1 MSKHEPTRFFSA
13 LLCAAVVTIA
23 LPVASYAMDE
33 RSSDSSADT
42 GEMDVPPPESSDE
55 MPFGTDGDG
64 PPPERPSANT
74 EKPRPSTAAKPV
86 QSNEAAKNGARE
98 AAKRALFGDPKKDS
112 DKPNPYLDV
121 RSTDYYDRRAKDLL
135 QSEMDKSKVEL
146 HPLMQAHPDSYVVV
160 CTAGCVSGR
169 GAEIVS
175 MLPKPAANQSPS
187 AAPAT
192 INGGNVIS
200 CVAGC
205 GADGYTSIASTPDS
219 GTAVAATVGE
229 WMTTVAK
236 VPASA
241 EAPAPKSA
249 GSGDWMDKINQDRAG
264 QQKAATP
271 SAPTQTAVTP
281 STPAQTAVTPSTPA
295 KSDVPVE
302 AKVSQPKPATPSV
315 TEAPKAE
322 TPAATKPAAVAE
334 TKPAGTPVETKPMA
348 TVTAQAKPAAAV
360 AEAKPAP
367 AATVEPKP
375 VPSVTANAKP
385 APVTASPA
393 ATPPASQPVVVSG
406 AAKTAKA
413 PAKAP
418 AQAKTAEPDQKAAT
432 PKAVQTPAT
441 QMAALETPKAPAAAP
456 VVKQPGAAPEAG
468 NGSLFKDSA
477 KVSTPAPA
485 PAAEPKPATP
495 PAVAVETKPAASNGS
510 LFNDSAKVSVASPN
524 PKPATAPA
532 ATANEKPTSTNG
544 SLFKDQTKVAAVAP
558 PAADQ
563 PAPAIPAKQKDGVIS
578 VLSEDKDMNAAI
590 QKARG
595 ALSSFWT
602 SYGSPAAGEA
612 DHALKVAVA
621 GNGTTEH
628 FWLTRIKREAG
639 KISGVISNQPQSV
652 KTVKVGQRYEFTE
665 DMISDWTFKRNGK
678 LVGNE
683 TMRVLLPRMPEEQAA
698 VYRKMYE
705 TP

>member
-1 MSKHEPTRFFSA
+1 MSKLMPARLFGA
-13 LLCAAVVTIA
+13 LLCAAAVTIA
-23 LPVASYAMDE
+23 LPVASFAIDE
-33 RSSDSSADT
+33 QSSDRSADT
-42 GEMDVPPPESSDE
+42 GEMDVPPPENSDD
-55 MPFGTDGDG
+55 MPSGSDGDG
-64 PPPERPSANT
+64 PPPERPTANT
-74 EKPRPSTAAKPV
+74 EKPRPSKTTKPV
-86 QSNEAAKNGARE
+86 QSDAAAKNGARE

-281 STPAQTAVTPSTPA
+281 STPAQTAVTP
-295 KSDVPVE
+295 V
-302 AKVSQPKPATPSV
+302 
-315 TEAPKAE
+315 
-322 TPAATKPAAVAE
+322 E

-348 TVTAQAKPAAAV
+348 TVTAQAKPAAAAV
-360 AEAKPAP
+360 AEAKPGP

-406 AAKTAKA
+406 EAKPAMA

-418 AQAKTAEPDQKAAT
+418 AQAKAAEPDQKAAT

-485 PAAEPKPATP
+485 STAEPKPTTP
-495 PAVAVETKPAASNGS
+495 PAVAAETKSAASNGS

-595 ALSSFWT
+595 ALSSFWK
-602 SYGSPAAGEA
+602 SYDGPAAGEA

-628 FWLTRIKREAG
+628 FWLTRIKREGG
-639 KISGVISNQPQSV
+639 KFSGVISNQPQSV

-683 TMRVLLPRMPEEQAA
+683 TMRVLLPRMPEEQAS